1 MFPRTGKTQKN
12 NWDWVRVCVGWVGNV
27 LEGVL
32 MGILDRMTTGRSNAP
47 PRIILYGQEGI
58 GKTEWASSCPAP
70 VIQQTEDGAGEVPVT
85 NYRGEQVMTFGI
97 ANNLAEINSNIL
109 GLISDDHDRQTYVLD
124 GISGFEALVRQTVC
138 KESNVTSIEKAA
150 GGYGKGFTM
159 AAEKLRHTLG
169 LLNRL
174 CVERGMIIVVLGH
187 AEAAQFNDPDAVAYD
202 RWNIRGHK
210 GFVNPLVEWAY
221 AVLFA
226 KRKFIVKEDE
236 SARAD
241 RNVVSGVGK
250 DGGDRILITTGSPNV
265 VAKNRYHLPATMPMP
280 YKDRLSYGWE
290 EFEKH
295 YLASR

>member
-1 MFPRTGKTQKN
+1 M
-12 NWDWVRVCVGWVGNV
+12 
-27 LEGVL
+27 GV
-32 MGILDRMTTGRSNAP
+32 LDRMTTGRSNVP

-58 GKTEWASSCPAP
+58 GKTEWAASCPNP
-70 VIQQTEDGAGEVPVT
+70 VFQLTEDGAGEVPIA
-85 NYRGEQVMTFGI
+85 NYRGEEVKSFGI
-97 ANNLAEINSNIL
+97 ADTLAEINTNIID
-109 GLISDDHDRQTYVLD
+109 LINDDHDRNTYILD
-124 GISGFEALVRQTVC
+124 GISGFEALVRLTVC

-159 AAEKLRHTLG
+159 AQEKLRHTLG

-174 CVERGMIIVVLGH
+174 CTERGMIIIVLGH
-187 AEAAQFNDPDAVAYD
+187 AEASQFNDPDAVAYD

-210 GFVNPLVEWAY
+210 LFVNPFVEWAY

-236 SARAD
+236 TAKTD

-250 DGGDRILITTGSPNV
+250 DGGDRILVTTGSPNI
-265 VAKNRYHLPATMPMP
+265 VAKNRYHLPSTMQMP
-280 YKDRLSYGWE
+280 YRDRLSYGWE